1 MSSSW
6 KNLTAAA
13 ALCALIG
20 MGTVPAAADPAE
32 AQAFVEAVQ
41 MQGLT
46 DELKSL
52 FGLELPASGPV
63 EAKALGQA
71 GDLFGD
77 LTYRGDN
84 VPHFL
89 TVLERAARLHASLSA
104 PGSEGRLTTFNSLY
118 GTRLTAGRPSEEDV
132 AVLFSVAGSP
142 DHEPVSY
149 QEMLGRVHEI
159 LARLRQEPALL
170 ADHNV
175 WNGTSI
181 QAEGGI
187 TTEDAAS
194 LFGLAGDPA
203 FVPAEYL
210 RLLPGAIR
218 VWRHASR
225 LNDGRDFNLIYG
237 TQLDPAAVH
246 PSAEE
251 RGLIMGI
258 VGGYWGGHLN
268 EHESFNYFRVLAEA
282 AQYFTDLQSSPGLLD
297 RYNRRF
303 GTKDVPPLPAQ
314 GPIAEPKAREKLL
327 YLISQAVLKRMPIQ
341 RYLSTYVSK

>member
-1 MSSSW
+1 MSSSL
-6 KNLTAAA
+6 KVLTAAA
-13 ALCALIG
+13 AAFYVLVGNTA
-20 MGTVPAAADPAE
+20 PAAADPAE
-32 AQAFVEAVQ
+32 AQAFVEAIQ
-41 MQGLT
+41 AQGLT
-46 DELKSL
+46 EELKNL

-84 VPHFL
+84 TPHFL
-89 TVLERAARLHASLSA
+89 TVLERAAKLHASLSA
-104 PGSEGRLTTFNSLY
+104 PGSEGKLATFNSLY

-159 LARLRQEPALL
+159 LTRLRQEPALL
-170 ADHNV
+170 VDHNV

-181 QAEGGI
+181 PAVGAV

-194 LFGLAGDPA
+194 LFALAGDPA

-218 VWRHASR
+218 VWQRAKR
-225 LNDGRDFNLIYG
+225 LNDGRDFNLIYAAR
-237 TQLDPAAVH
+237 LDPAAAH

-268 EHESFNYFRVLAEA
+268 ERESFNYFRVLAEA
-282 AQYFTDLQSSPGLLD
+282 AQYLTDLQSSQGLLD

-303 GTKDVPPLPAQ
+303 GTKDVPPLPAE
-314 GPIAEPKAREKLL
+314 GPVADIKAREKLL

-341 RYLSTYVSK
+341 RYLSTYVAK